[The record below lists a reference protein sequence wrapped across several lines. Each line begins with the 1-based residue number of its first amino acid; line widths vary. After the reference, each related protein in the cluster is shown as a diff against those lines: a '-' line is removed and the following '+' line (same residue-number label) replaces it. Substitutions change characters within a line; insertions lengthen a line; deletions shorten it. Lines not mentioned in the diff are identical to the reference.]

1 MKMSKKLKI
10 AYLSYYD
17 SDVIR
22 YWSGSVYFMRK
33 SLEQANTEV
42 VPVHNLG
49 SKIDDF
55 YKIKSLYYKIIGKQY
70 HRPRE
75 ISINKRAAQ
84 IAEKKIKQLK
94 PDVILSSGA
103 LEIAQIDTNI
113 PLTFWSDATFNN
125 IVNYYPDY
133 SNLAPETFRNGE
145 YLEKMSLGKA
155 NLQFFSSDWAS
166 NDSINHYKS
175 DPTKVKS
182 IPFGANILELPN
194 YNTIKER
201 IANKK
206 FDTIN
211 FLFVGV
217 DWIRKG
223 GDIALK
229 IVEKLRQNGINAKLQ
244 VVGCTPN
251 LENKPDFVEIYGYL
265 VKANQDDYTTLVR
278 LYEEAHFFMMPSR
291 YESFGIAVC
300 EANANGLPVIGA
312 KTGGL
317 QHIVKENING
327 FVFDYKYSES
337 EINRLTEQIISLIS
351 DREKLLELGLS
362 SYNEYSTNLNWDV
375 SGKKIV
381 DLLMNI
387 A

>member
-33 SLEQANTEV
+33 SLEQINTEV
-42 VPVHNLG
+42 FPIHNLG
-49 SKIDDF
+49 SKIDDI
-55 YKIKSLYYKIIGKQY
+55 YKVKSLYYKIIGKQY
-70 HRPRE
+70 HRQRE

-84 IAEKKIKQLK
+84 LAEKQIKQIK

-103 LEIAQIDTNI
+103 LEIAQIDTHI
-113 PLTFWSDATFNN
+113 PLTFWSDATFHN

-133 SNLAPETFRNGE
+133 TNLAPETFRNGE
-145 YLEKMSLGKA
+145 YLEKISLGKA
-155 NLQFFSSDWAS
+155 SLQFFSSDWAC
-166 NDSINHYKS
+166 NDSIYHYKS

-194 YNTIKER
+194 YNSIKER
-201 IANKK
+201 ITNKK
-206 FDTIN
+206 YDTIN

-229 IVEKLRQNGINAKLQ
+229 IVENLRLNGINAKLQ

-251 LENKPDFVEIYGYL
+251 LKTKPDYVEIYGYL
-265 VKANQDDYTTLVR
+265 VKANQDDYRTLVR

-300 EANANGLPVIGA
+300 EANANGLPVIGS

-317 QHIVKENING
+317 QHIVKESING
-327 FVFDYKYSES
+327 FVFDYNQSES
-337 EINRLTEQIISLIS
+337 EINRITEQIISFIG
-351 DREKLLELGLS
+351 DRNKLLDFALS

-381 DLLMNI
+381 DLLMSI